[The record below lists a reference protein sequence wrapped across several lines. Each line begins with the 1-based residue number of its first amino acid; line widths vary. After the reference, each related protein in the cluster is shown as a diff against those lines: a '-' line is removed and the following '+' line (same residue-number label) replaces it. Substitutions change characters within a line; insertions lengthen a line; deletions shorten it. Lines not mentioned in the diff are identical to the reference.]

1 VDRFQRQVVLL
12 VPFKGGRVQLT
23 YPGVYVT
30 EIPSSVRPIATVS
43 TSIAAFVD
51 SFAMGEVD
59 TAIQIFGMADFER
72 IFGGVVA
79 TSPAS
84 YQIAQFFLNG
94 GPSAWVVRV
103 APGGIEA
110 SIKVNDNSATHAP
123 AFTATA
129 SSPGAWAN
137 SVRLS
142 VEPLIQGAAVSG
154 TSINL
159 AVTRYAG
166 NAIISSE
173 RFTTLTKDTLVQTV
187 NDSSQLVDL
196 DPAVVPV
203 APPATNGTF
212 AAGPVAP
219 PLITDPALG
228 GNALKVTVGGTTV
241 TAALVLPAGVT
252 EGTIQLKPE
261 HLRSMLEMALRTA
274 GQTAAIPALVGARVM
289 LVADRLWIRTDPR
302 TAGYNPNDVITIAAD
317 SAPLKPF
324 GLDAAGTFA
333 NVQEY
338 TLGSAT
344 TAGAQVAGIVGVDGS
359 PPDAT
364 ALLGVPSAKT
374 GMYALEN
381 ADLFNILCLPAAAQL
396 TAGLTTVLSDALMY
410 CVQRRAMFIVDIP
423 TATNTPAAVHAWV
436 DANASSINSANAAI
450 YFPRVDL
457 PDPTDGYRIKSFPNS
472 GTIAGIWAKTDNDR
486 GVWKAPAG
494 IDAILRGV
502 AGLDYLLS
510 DGENGVLNPL
520 GIDCLRNFPVY
531 GQVVW
536 GARTLYGADER
547 ASEWKYIPIRRLALM
562 IEESLFRG
570 TKWVV
575 FEPNDEPL
583 WAKIR
588 QNVGAFMTTL
598 FRQGAFQGSTPDKA
612 FFVKCDGETTTAA
625 DRNLGVV
632 NIEVG
637 FAPLKP
643 AEFVVLKIQQIPDL
657 T

>member
-1 VDRFQRQVVLL
+1 M
-12 VPFKGGRVQLT
+12 QLT

-51 SFAMGEVD
+51 SFAMGQTD

-79 TSPAS
+79 TSSAS

-103 APGGIEA
+103 APGGIAA
-110 SIKVNDNSATHAP
+110 SVTVNDSTTHA
-123 AFTATA
+123 ALIATA
-129 SSPGAWAN
+129 SSAGTWGN

-142 VEPLIQGAAVSG
+142 VEPVIQNSAVSA
-154 TSINL
+154 TSFNL

-166 NAIISSE
+166 NAIVSSE
-173 RFTTLTKDTLVQTV
+173 RFPSLTAGTLVPTI
-187 NDSSQLVDL
+187 NDSSQLVRL
-196 DPAVVPV
+196 DPTV
-203 APPATNGTF
+203 AGMPAINGTF
-212 AAGPVAP
+212 ASNPVKPPVIP
-219 PLITDPALG
+219 PLPLLPDVLG
-228 GNALKVTVGGTTV
+228 GKTLKVTVGATSA
-241 TAALVLPAGVT
+241 TATLVLPAGVT
-252 EGTIQLKPE
+252 EGTVPLTPE
-261 HLRSMLEMALRTA
+261 SIRSMLEMALRTA
-274 GQTAAIPALVGARVM
+274 GQTAPTIPALVGARVT
-289 LVADRLWIRTDPR
+289 LVLDRLWIRTDPR
-302 TAGYNPNDVITIAAD
+302 TAGYNPNDLITIAAVGAD
-317 SAPLKPF
+317 TTTLLAF
-324 GLDAAGTFA
+324 GLDAAFV

-338 TLGSAT
+338 TLGLGTSV
-344 TAGAQVAGIVGVDGS
+344 GAQVAGTAGDNGAI
-359 PPDAT
+359 PDAT
-364 ALLGVPSAKT
+364 ALLGIPSAKT

-381 ADLFNILCLPAAAQL
+381 ADLFNILCLPAVAAL
-396 TAGLTTVLSDALMY
+396 TAGVTTALSDALTY
-410 CVQRRAMFIVDIP
+410 CEQRRAMFIVDIP
-423 TATNTPAAVHAWV
+423 SSANTPTAVQAWV
-436 DANASSINSANAAI
+436 DANTNSIASANAAI

-494 IDAILRGV
+494 IDAIMRGV
-502 AGLDYLLS
+502 AGLDYLMS

-531 GQVVW
+531 GQIVW
-536 GARTLYGADER
+536 GARTLYGADAR

>member
-1 VDRFQRQVVLL
+1 M
-12 VPFKGGRVQLT
+12 QLT

-51 SFAMGEVD
+51 SFPMGQTD

-72 IFGGVVA
+72 IFGGVDA
-79 TSPAS
+79 NSPAS

-103 APGGIEA
+103 APGAVAATIGA
-110 SIKVNDNSATHAP
+110 NDKDTSGTLV
-123 AFTATA
+123 FTASA
-129 SSPGAWAN
+129 SSAGEWGN
-137 SVRLS
+137 SIRIS
-142 VEPLIQGAAVSG
+142 VEPVIVSG
-154 TSINL
+154 AIATDTVNI
-159 AVTRYAG
+159 AVVRYSG
-166 NAIISSE
+166 TAIASSE
-173 RFTTLTKDTLVQTV
+173 RFTGVKKDTLVQTI
-187 NDSSQLVDL
+187 NDSSHLVHL
-196 DPAVVPV
+196 DTSVVPG
-203 APPATNGTF
+203 ATPAISGT
-212 AAGPVAP
+212 
-219 PLITDPALG
+219 LG
-228 GNALKVTVGGTTV
+228 AHSVSSTTKASDIAGTTV
-241 TAALVLPAGVT
+241 TVTVGPQTPAITLVVPAGIDPTSATVLT
-252 EGTIQLKPE
+252 AEN
-261 HLRSMLEMALRTA
+261 LRAMLEMAIRTA
-274 GQTAAIPALVGARVM
+274 GQTTSIPALIGARVT
-289 LVADRLWIRTDPR
+289 LVANRLWIRTDPR
-302 TAGYNPNDVITIAAD
+302 TKGYDASDVIKISD
-317 SAPLKPF
+317 SSDVF
-324 GLDAAGTFA
+324 GLATQSA

-338 TLGSAT
+338 ALGLDAPAAT
-344 TAGAQVAGIVGVDGS
+344 VAAQVKGTKGIKS
-359 PPDAT
+359 AALDAN
-364 ALLGVPSAKT
+364 ALLGNLGAKT

-381 ADLFNILCLPAAAQL
+381 ADLFNILCLPAAAGL
-396 TAGLTTVLSDALMY
+396 SAGLTTVLSDAVAY
-410 CVQRRAMFIVDIP
+410 CEYRRAMFIVDIP
-423 TATNTPAAVHAWV
+423 STASTPAAVQKWV
-436 DANASSINSANAAI
+436 DDNASSINSPNAAI
-450 YFPRVDL
+450 YFPRVEL
-457 PDPTDGYRIKSFPNS
+457 PDPTDAYRLRSFPNS
-472 GTIAGIWAKTDNDR
+472 GTVAGIWAKTDNDR

-502 AGLDYLLS
+502 AGLDYLMS

-536 GARTLYGADER
+536 GARTVYGADAR

-625 DRNLGVV
+625 DRNQGVV